1 MKIDEPKAKDY
12 LKNTTK
18 SLTEINRFMS
28 NILQAISNMERHRLV
43 QVSVFFQEDK
53 ICTFKIHLTFI
64 LKHPQKKQYFFER
77 DQGIF

>member
-28 NILQAISNMERHRLV
+28 QHITSNQQYGTSQTGASQR
-43 QVSVFFQEDK
+43 FFSRRQN
-53 ICTFKIHLTFI
+53 FHF
-64 LKHPQKKQYFFER
+64 
-77 DQGIF
+77 